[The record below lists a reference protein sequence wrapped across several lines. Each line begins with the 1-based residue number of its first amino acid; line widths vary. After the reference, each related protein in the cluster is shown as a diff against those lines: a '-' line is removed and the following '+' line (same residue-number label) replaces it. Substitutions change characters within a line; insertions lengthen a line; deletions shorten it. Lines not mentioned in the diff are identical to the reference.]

1 MNKKTRR
8 VIGLVIIVIF
18 SLILVGVMAQLLAV
32 LALSCVYGISFL
44 LAELLALKVAMHVL
58 YLLFWLIAS
67 LTLLDIFIF
76 NSRIFNWIKHRIR
89 KIGDWMGSEYQKV
102 K

>member
-8 VIGLVIIVIF
+8 VIYLAIMIVV
-18 SLILVGVMAQLLAV
+18 SLILVGVMAQLLAA

-76 NSRIFNWIKHRIR
+76 NFKLLNYAKSVVCRIKHWLN
-89 KIGDWMGSEYQKV
+89 GQYQKV